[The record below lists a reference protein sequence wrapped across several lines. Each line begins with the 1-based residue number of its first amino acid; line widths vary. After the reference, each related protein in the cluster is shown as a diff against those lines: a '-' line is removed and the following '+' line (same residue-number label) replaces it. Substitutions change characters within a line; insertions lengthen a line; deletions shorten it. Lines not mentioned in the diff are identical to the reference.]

1 MTQNN
6 NQTPLIHYKRIG
18 RELTLQYLFQQD
30 LAVEDN
36 GQDIE
41 LFWLQAEAADDRID
55 KKTFR
60 KAKNFALKLI
70 DGVTSKH
77 AELDQKIIDYASGW
91 TIDRMAVVDR
101 NLLRIAIFE
110 MLHLVDVPPIV
121 SIDEAVTIARE
132 FSSEKAANFINGIL
146 NHIKNDLD
154 RPARRPLNKQ

>member
-6 NQTPLIHYKRIG
+6 DQKPLVHYKRIA

-36 GQDIE
+36 GRDVE
-41 LFWLQAEAADDRID
+41 LFWQQAAADDKID

-70 DGVTSKH
+70 DGVSRTH
-77 AELDQKIIDYASGW
+77 TELDQKIIDYASGW

-132 FSSEKAANFINGIL
+132 FSGEKAAKFINGIL

-154 RPARRPLNKQ
+154 RPARRPFNKQ